1 MSDTQNDNN
10 DSVKKNHNNGNI
22 DYGYVNTILTILSVS
37 IVVATLLTLWT
48 PSNLLSTNLID
59 QIIRNNEA
67 DEQAFSS
74 WPTLTPGPSPII
86 GIVAGH
92 YGNDSGAVCS
102 DGLTEMELNLKI
114 ATLVKQFLTEEG
126 YTVDLLEE
134 FDEKLYQYHALALI
148 SIHNDSCDYIND
160 EATGFKVAAA
170 QANIFP
176 EKADRLTAC
185 LIDRYTSA
193 TGLTYHPNTITPDM
207 TSYHAFN
214 EIHSDTT
221 AAIIETGFMN
231 LDRQILTEQ
240 TDLIAHGVANGI
252 LCFVKNEQIPQ

>member
-1 MSDTQNDNN
+1 M
-10 DSVKKNHNNGNI
+10 
-22 DYGYVNTILTILSVS
+22 
-37 IVVATLLTLWT
+37 LTLWT

-59 QIIRNNEA
+59 QIILNNA
-67 DEQAFSS
+67 SDQQTFSS
-74 WPTLTPGPSPII
+74 WPTLTPGPRPYI

-92 YGNDSGAVCS
+92 YGNDPGAVCP

-114 ATLVKQFLTEEG
+114 ATLVKQYLIEEG
-126 YTVDLLEE
+126 YNVDLLEE
-134 FDEKLYQYHALALI
+134 FDPNLYQYQALALI

-170 QANIFP
+170 QANVFP
-176 EKADRLTAC
+176 EKANRLTAC
-185 LIDRYTSA
+185 LIDRYAAT

-214 EIHSDTT
+214 EIHSNTT

-231 LDRQILTEQ
+231 LDKQILTEH
-240 TDLIAHGVANGI
+240 TDVIARGVTEGI
-252 LCFVKNEQIPQ
+252 LCYVRNEQISH